1 MISVNLYNIQFLKL
15 FSCPLLHAVIE
26 CGPLSAPHAGSVR
39 FNGTTLWSEAVYSCD
54 PGYVLRFGDE
64 IRTCI
69 RQGFWSGKEPCC
81 IRKILH
87 NVISYNGNARRDY
100 QERRFLVRMITKCR

>member
-1 MISVNLYNIQFLKL
+1 MSVQFIYLII
-15 FSCPLLHAVIE
+15 AEIE
-26 CGPLSAPHAGSVR
+26 CGILQAPHFGQVS

-69 RQGFWSGKEPCC
+69 RRGMWSGREPCC
-81 IRKILH
+81 IRKYTVPL
-87 NVISYNGNARRDY
+87 ISKLKSCKFSRLGTHVTLPFAW
-100 QERRFLVRMITKCR
+100 LK

>member
-1 MISVNLYNIQFLKL
+1 MRGNHISQSNPVIHDLNELYITH
-15 FSCPLLHAVIE
+15 LLHCIFLSLVVVIE
-26 CGPLSAPHAGSVR
+26 CRPLSAPHAGSVR

-69 RQGFWSGKEPCC
+69 RRGVWSGKEPCC
-81 IRKILH
+81 LRKMILP
-87 NVISYNGNARRDY
+87 I
-100 QERRFLVRMITKCR
+100 Q